1 MRGDWIHLRS
11 WQWRG
16 RPLTW
21 RERLALAV
29 FAFVTIP
36 VVLLVL
42 AGLFL
47 FAVGLAT
54 VALAG
59 WLVAAFVRPSR
70 RGANRPDL
78 VIETEYR
85 RISEERGPS
94 AARNPW
100 EGR

>member
-1 MRGDWIHLRS
+1 MRSGWTHARS

-21 RERLALAV
+21 RERLALGI
-29 FAFVTIP
+29 FALVAIP

-42 AGLFL
+42 AGLLF

-59 WLVAAFVRPSR
+59 WLIAAFVRPSR
-70 RGANRPDL
+70 AVRPQDL

-85 RISEERGPS
+85 RVPDERGPR

>member
-1 MRGDWIHLRS
+1 MRGDWIYRRS

-16 RPLTW
+16 RTLTW

-29 FAFVTIP
+29 FAFVAIP

-70 RGANRPDL
+70 RGANQPDL